1 MRASELPQVIP
12 IFPLDGVLLLPDG
25 TLPLNVFEPR
35 YLNMIDDAMAGDRT
49 IGIIQSRSGGDRQ
62 VPRLMEVGC
71 VGRITS
77 FTETPDGRY
86 LITLTGV
93 CRFTLRA
100 ELDLPTPY
108 RQVRA
113 DYAAWLDDLQ
123 AADEPDTTARDAL
136 FEALKSYLDH
146 RGLAMDWDA
155 VRAAPVNALVSSLC
169 MALPFDSTEKQAL
182 LDAPSPPDRHAALIT
197 LLRFDAAGGQPGEA
211 SGLQ

>member
-1 MRASELPQVIP
+1 MRASDLPQVIP
-12 IFPLDGVLLLPDG
+12 VFPLDGVLLLPDG

-182 LDAPSPPDRHAALIT
+182 LEAPSPTDRHAALIT